1 MNLRHAAAVG
11 LLSVALAGC
20 SSTPS
25 GPYLCTDI
33 YAYLT
38 AIAVDTAGQPVS
50 GLTIRDSVPRT
61 GAAWDETQQPVLGAG
76 SVVIFSDGDQQR
88 VSRTRTEPVTVSGH
102 GTAGSFSASYV
113 FDATGCHVEKVSGP
127 DSVVVR

>member
-1 MNLRHAAAVG
+1 MVG
-11 LLSVALAGC
+11 LLGVALAGC

-33 YAYLT
+33 YAYIT
-38 AIAVDTAGQPVS
+38 AIAVDSTGQPVS
-50 GLTIRDSVPRT
+50 GLAIRDSVPRT
-61 GAAWDETQQPVLGAG
+61 GTAWDETQEPVLTPG

-88 VSRTRTEPVTVSGH
+88 VSRTRTEPVMVLGH

-113 FDATGCHVEKVSGP
+113 FDATGCHVGRVSGP
-127 DSVVVR
+127 DTVAVR